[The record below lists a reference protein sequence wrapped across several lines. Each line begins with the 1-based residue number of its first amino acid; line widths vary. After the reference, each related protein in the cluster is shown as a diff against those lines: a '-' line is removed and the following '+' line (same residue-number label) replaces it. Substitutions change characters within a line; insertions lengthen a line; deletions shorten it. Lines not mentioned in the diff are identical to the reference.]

1 MASILKK
8 IGIKTS
14 LVLVPGHCY
23 LAFYS
28 QDPAKGGKLYGVET
42 VMLGD
47 KKSLSDVINYAT
59 FQAADSLQKSAVKFG
74 QENSRYLLVD
84 LDEARELGIMPIPYV
99 KGLK

>member
-1 MASILKK
+1 VLKK
-8 IGIKTS
+8 IEIKTA

-28 QDPAKGGKLYGVET
+28 HDPAKGGKLYGVET
-42 VMLGD
+42 TMLGNKVGLND
-47 KKSLSDVINYAT
+47 AINDAT
-59 FQAADSLQKSAVKFG
+59 FSAVHSLQKNSAKFG
-74 QENSRYLLVD
+74 QEGSGFMLVD